1 MTLSLVPLE
10 YLANRSRE
18 VGLLVNLWRRL
29 FRSRANYY
37 RSLTSDM
44 SKQFLLSDL
53 IPGTSLGIRIAGL
66 LSAQGHTVTPFLAR
80 HAEILETPFPPTSR
94 ESTAA
99 YAHYPYPPIRDPHWP
114 ISCVGLYS
122 AGYIAALAD
131 ENIKLNLPIA
141 LALEYLLDAHI
152 ITEGTLV
159 VRMPRLLLPIGYDF
173 GPHLILYRPAPTL
186 HNKPMPWSL
195 V

>member
-1 MTLSLVPLE
+1 
-10 YLANRSRE
+10 
-18 VGLLVNLWRRL
+18 VNLWRRL

-37 RSLTSDM
+37 HSSTSDM

-80 HAEILETPFPPTSR
+80 HTEILETPFPPTSR

-114 ISCVGLYS
+114 ISCVGFYS
-122 AGYIAALAD
+122 AGYTAVLAD

-159 VRMPRLLLPIGYDF
+159 VRMP
-173 GPHLILYRPAPTL
+173 
-186 HNKPMPWSL
+186 
-195 V
+195 